1 MEIVRVGAD
10 STWWWNQFDEQEEA
24 DQSEKNIR
32 RMHNC
37 IREQ

>member
-10 STWWWNQFDEQEEA
+10 STWWSQFDKQEEA

-32 RMHNC
+32 RMYSC